1 MLPMSGRRKETEK
14 SNYQS
19 IPRNQDKIVEIEE
32 IECNID
38 EDLDNEHYTG
48 KNINESFINRLKD
61 FPYINPSGNKGKEK
75 NAGNVSVPNIETN
88 IIPGKKRITRDSL
101 EIKAYPNE

>member
-1 MLPMSGRRKETEK
+1 M
-14 SNYQS
+14 
-19 IPRNQDKIVEIEE
+19 IVEIEE

-75 NAGNVSVPNIETN
+75 GGNVSVPNINTN
-88 IIPGKKRITRDSL
+88 IIHGKKRISKDSL
-101 EIKAYPNE
+101 DLKVTPNE

>member
-1 MLPMSGRRKETEK
+1 MVVSGIRKETVQ

-19 IPRNQDKIVEIEE
+19 ASNGVKILEIEE

-75 NAGNVSVPNIETN
+75 GGNISVPNI
-88 IIPGKKRITRDSL
+88 
-101 EIKAYPNE
+101 

>member
-1 MLPMSGRRKETEK
+1 MFAEL
-14 SNYQS
+14 
-19 IPRNQDKIVEIEE
+19 EE

-61 FPYINPSGNKGKEK
+61 FPYVNPSGNKGKEK
-75 NAGNVSVPNIETN
+75 IINSNSNTNVMNPSKVS
-88 IIPGKKRITRDSL
+88 KQRLKSRDSF
-101 EIKAYPNE
+101 EIGNNDHLVDT